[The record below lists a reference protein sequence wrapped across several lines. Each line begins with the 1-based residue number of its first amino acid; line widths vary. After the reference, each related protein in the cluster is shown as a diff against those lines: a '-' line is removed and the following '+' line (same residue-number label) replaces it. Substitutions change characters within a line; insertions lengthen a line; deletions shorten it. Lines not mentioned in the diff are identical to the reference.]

1 MPRKPIFGDWLLE
14 RGLAMLYAAS
24 DIGKSWLSLSIA
36 TAIAGGGSLH
46 DWNAPSAERVM
57 LVDGEMDL
65 SHIKDRL
72 GIVFKAV
79 RGEPW
84 P

>member
-1 MPRKPIFGDWLLE
+1 
-14 RGLAMLYAAS
+14 MLYVPS
-24 DIGKSWLSLSIA
+24 GIGKSWLSLSIA

-57 LVDGEMDL
+57 LVDGEMHL
-65 SHIKDRL
+65 SDIKDRL

-79 RGEPW
+79 RGDPW

>member
-1 MPRKPIFGDWLLE
+1 
-14 RGLAMLYAAS
+14 MLYAPS
-24 DIGKSWLSLSIA
+24 GIGKRWLFLSIA
-36 TAIAGGGSLH
+36 TAISGGGSLH
-46 DWNAPSAERVM
+46 DWKAASAERVM

-65 SHIKDRL
+65 SDIKDRL

-79 RGEPW
+79 KGDPW

>member
-1 MPRKPIFGDWLLE
+1 
-14 RGLAMLYAAS
+14 MLYVPS
-24 DIGKSWLSLSIA
+24 GIRKSWLPSPA
-36 TAIAGGGSLH
+36 AIAGGGSLH

-65 SHIKDRL
+65 SDIKDRL
-72 GIVFKAV
+72 GIVFKEV
-79 RGEPW
+79 RGDPW